1 MMPENKTQNLPA
13 AIAAEE
19 NTAELVC
26 VEQSL
31 PIMWDYLNYGVL
43 RLKVIINAMKMK

>member
-1 MMPENKTQNLPA
+1 MMPVNKTQNLPA

-19 NTAELVC
+19 NTAEFIC

-31 PIMWDYLNYGVL
+31 PNHVGLF
-43 RLKVIINAMKMK
+43 